1 MLLGISMCSW
11 RKSLSWPPIW
21 MRPAT
26 IPNQVSSLAS
36 SWGAAKVMMAA
47 SWSTLIC
54 RRHGALSPWQRGA
67 DLMFF
72 RSSWSSSIRRAI
84 RTSYRL
90 AHESVSGTFADLRV
104 AQSGSSSWG
113 TSVISCI
120 ILFAAGVW
128 DAAPLE
134 AELLVQTDRLV
145 GGSDAVLVVDDTA
158 IPRKGTHSV
167 GVAAQYASALGK

>member
-1 MLLGISMCSW
+1 
-11 RKSLSWPPIW
+11 
-21 MRPAT
+21 
-26 IPNQVSSLAS
+26 
-36 SWGAAKVMMAA
+36 
-47 SWSTLIC
+47 
-54 RRHGALSPWQRGA
+54 
-67 DLMFF
+67 MFF

-90 AHESVSGTFADLRV
+90 VHESVSGTFADLRV

-145 GGSDAVLVVDDTA
+145 GGSNAVLVVDDTA

-167 GVAAQYASALGK
+167 GVAAQYASALGKTANCQTLVSLTLARGEVPVYRLDDRESDSRPLGRWCVLILVSIARWGWRFGGVLDRI